1 MFLSSL
7 KNTFLKNEILAKKM
21 ASESGLIIHGFEYS
35 GFTGPTCA
43 WQWFSVILS
52 PIMCTSACKIKEVL
66 EKMMHGNNILIP
78 CQTWKGENLEEVR
91 AYDESLN

>member
-35 GFTGPTCA
+35 GFTGPTCP
-43 WQWFSVILS
+43 WQ
-52 PIMCTSACKIKEVL
+52 
-66 EKMMHGNNILIP
+66 
-78 CQTWKGENLEEVR
+78 
-91 AYDESLN
+91 